1 MTGTARQY
9 SYQMVHYLR
18 LTMDYTDDET
28 AKVVGT
34 VPAGSVV
41 LKGASGVNVTTV
53 FNSGGT
59 EVISLGVTGATQKF
73 ASAMVL
79 GTADFLPCDV
89 TGSYHVGAA
98 DIDVIATITMT
109 GTAATTGSAEVI
121 IAYVPDNDG

>member
-53 FNSGGT
+53 FNSW
-59 EVISLGVTGATQKF
+59 
-73 ASAMVL
+73 
-79 GTADFLPCDV
+79 
-89 TGSYHVGAA
+89 H
-98 DIDVIATITMT
+98 
-109 GTAATTGSAEVI
+109 
-121 IAYVPDNDG
+121 